1 MKYTFS
7 SIFSNE
13 FDDYLKLVSSSGQRI
28 TGYCTTFKKLD
39 IYMKKMDLREKMLT
53 EQFIE
58 GWLGTLECR
67 SHTKRTTI
75 GHLRQFSRYLA
86 ALEIPAYEP
95 DLIRTR
101 SDYVAHI
108 FTDTEFEALIDAADN
123 LRSVKSKSNTDKTS
137 LIFPVL
143 LRILYG
149 CGLRVG
155 ETLNLCW
162 DNIDFNKKLITIKK
176 AKNDKQ
182 RIVPISDSLNDILRK
197 FYDRQIFDNPDAQ
210 LLFESSRRPGKPYLI
225 NTVGIW
231 FSSILE
237 LAGIPNTRS
246 TRYERTISPH
256 CLRHYF
262 TFKSFLKS
270 EAEGRTLEQTA
281 PYLST
286 YLGHNNLYETEKY
299 LSTDYSLYEDSHK
312 RMNES
317 IGDVFPVVQFE

>member
-1 MKYTFS
+1 MKYTFK
-7 SIFSNE
+7 SIFSSE
-13 FDDYLKLVSSSGQRI
+13 FNDYLKLVSNSGQRI
-28 TGYCTTFKKLD
+28 AGYCTTFKKFD
-39 IYMKKMDLREKMLT
+39 IYMIEMNLCEKKLT

-58 GWLGTLECR
+58 GWLSTFECR
-67 SHTKRTTI
+67 SHTKRNRI
-75 GHLRQFSRYLA
+75 CHLRRFARYLA

-95 DLIRTR
+95 DLIRSR

-108 FTDTEFEALIDAADN
+108 FSDAEFDALINAADN
-123 LRSVKSKSNTDKTS
+123 LRIVRSTATRTS
-137 LIFPVL
+137 FVFPML

-155 ETLNLCW
+155 EALALCW
-162 DNIDFNKKLITIKK
+162 DNIDLSKGLITIKK

-182 RIVPISDSLNDILRK
+182 RVVPVSDSLNEILRQ
-197 FYDRQIFDNPDAQ
+197 FYTRQISDNPHAQ
-210 LLFESSRRPGKPYLI
+210 LLFESARVRGKPFLV
-225 NTVGIW
+225 NTFGIW

-237 LAGIPNTRS
+237 LAGIPNTRI
-246 TRYERTISPH
+246 TRYERIISPH

-262 TFKSFLKS
+262 TFKSFQKS
-270 EAEGRTLEQTA
+270 EAEGRSLEQTA

-299 LSTDYSLYEDSHK
+299 LSTDYTLYEDSHK

-317 IGDVFPVVQFE
+317 IGGLFPEVQFE